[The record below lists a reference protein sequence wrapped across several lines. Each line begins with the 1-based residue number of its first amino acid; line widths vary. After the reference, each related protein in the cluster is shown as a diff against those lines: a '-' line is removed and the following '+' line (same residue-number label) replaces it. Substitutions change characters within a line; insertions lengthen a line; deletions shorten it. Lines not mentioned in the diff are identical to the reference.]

1 VGADRRLI
9 ERYERLADLA
19 EQETAAA
26 RDGDLVRLGR
36 LHGVREEIVAGLP
49 AQAPEEARAPLERA
63 LDAQHLTMHALEAG
77 MAEVRSGLSRLVRGH
92 AAARAYVQVSASAS
106 EYTAWPREGR
116 PESKEDATQS
126 PPTP

>member
-1 VGADRRLI
+1 MGPDRDLI
-9 ERYERLADLA
+9 TRYERLADLA
-19 EQETAAA
+19 EQETGAA
-26 RDGDLVRLGR
+26 RDGDLLRLER
-36 LHGVREEIVAGLP
+36 LHSVREEIVGVLP
-49 AQAPEEARAPLERA
+49 AQAPEEARAALERA
-63 LDAQHLTMHALEAG
+63 LAAQRLTMHALETG

-116 PESKEDATQS
+116 PESKEDAKQS